1 MAALRALQKTVH
13 VACRELGIDAETRR
27 DLQVLVTGKAST
39 TEMTQADLTKLVQA
53 LKDRGFVPGGGAK
66 AKRPAASR
74 GDVRFAHVLWGKL
87 FQAGAVDRA
96 GAAGL
101 TAFIRA
107 RFEKSWG
114 AAPIDI
120 DAMRDGQQIA
130 TVIEAL
136 KAMCARAGID
146 LGARP

>member
-1 MAALRALQKTVH
+1 MTRALQKLIH
-13 VACRELGIDAETRR
+13 AGCRQLGLDEDTRR
-27 DLQVLVTGKAST
+27 GLQLMATGKESLRDM
-39 TEMTQADLTKLVQA
+39 TEEEMGNVLMA
-53 LKDRGFVPGGGAK
+53 LKSCGFTPSPGPAPRRK
-66 AKRPAASR
+66 AAER

-87 FQAGAVDRA
+87 SRAGAVDKA

-101 TAFIRA
+101 NAFIRA

>member
-1 MAALRALQKTVH
+1 MTRALVKLVH
-13 VACRELGIDAETRR
+13 VGCRELGIDGETRR
-27 DLQVLVTGKAST
+27 DLQLLVTGKAST
-39 TEMTQADLTKLVQA
+39 TEMTQADLSKLVQA
-53 LKDRGFVPGGGAK
+53 LKDRGFAPSGGAK

-74 GDVRFAHVLWGKL
+74 GDVRFCHVLWGKL
-87 FQAGAVDRA
+87 FRAGAVDKA

-101 TAFIRA
+101 NAFVRV

-120 DAMRDGQQIA
+120 DTMRDGQQIA

-146 LGARP
+146 LGVRP

>member
-1 MAALRALQKTVH
+1 MTRALQKLIH
-13 VACRELGIDAETRR
+13 AGCRELGLDDDTRR
-27 DLQVLVTGKAST
+27 DLQLQVTGKPSLAAM
-39 TEMTQADLTKLVQA
+39 TEPEMERVVAA
-53 LKDRGFVPGGGAK
+53 LRARGFKPSPGAAPRRK
-66 AKRPAASR
+66 AAER

-87 FQAGAVDRA
+87 HRAGAVDKA

-101 TAFIRA
+101 NAFIRA
-107 RFEKSWG
+107 RFEQAWG
-114 AAPIDI
+114 AVPIDI